1 MEKGNEA
8 TRQNEL
14 KWKNQTINDIKLNNS
29 AIEKSDKNIFFGK
42 HDDPLT
48 NLREVLRTLSNKE
61 AFKYMRQCRLVVAKL
76 KKCWVDVNE
85 EVKSLSK
92 NKEYLESAI
101 EHVRKDLIINQETMD
116 GRIHKPSREPV
127 NFHFLH
133 TFNTK
138 KKHSTGQFFFLFDLI
153 YLLYNT
159 HRIKIVSMIRSKSKN
174 KICMSSREVW
184 NKF

>member
-1 MEKGNEA
+1 MSSSSSSQILRPQTVPSDSKLMEKGNEQ
-8 TRQNEL
+8 TRQNE
-14 KWKNQTINDIKLNNS
+14 KNWKNQTVNDIKLNHS
-29 AIEKSDKNIFFGK
+29 AMNKSDRNIFSGK

-101 EHVRKDLIINQETMD
+101 EHVRKDLIINQEIHD

-127 NFHFLH
+127 
-133 TFNTK
+133 
-138 KKHSTGQFFFLFDLI
+138 SIFFFLPQYFNFYSI
-153 YLLYNT
+153 YFLTL
-159 HRIKIVSMIRSKSKN
+159 K
-174 KICMSSREVW
+174 
-184 NKF
+184 

>member
-1 MEKGNEA
+1 MLRPQTVPSDLKPIITAGDKGNEA
-8 TRQNEL
+8 TRLSEQR
-14 KWKNQTINDIKLNNS
+14 WKNQTINDIKLNNS
-29 AIEKSDKNIFFGK
+29 AIERSDRNVFFGK

-101 EHVRKDLIINQETMD
+101 EHVRKDLIINQDIID

-127 NFHFLH
+127 MCSFSFV
-133 TFNTK
+133 
-138 KKHSTGQFFFLFDLI
+138 STQNVVMF
-153 YLLYNT
+153 
-159 HRIKIVSMIRSKSKN
+159 S
-174 KICMSSREVW
+174 
-184 NKF
+184 

>member
-1 MEKGNEA
+1 MN
-8 TRQNEL
+8 
-14 KWKNQTINDIKLNNS
+14 
-29 AIEKSDKNIFFGK
+29 KSDRNIFSGK

-101 EHVRKDLIINQETMD
+101 EHVRKDLIINQEITD

-127 NFHFLH
+127 SILFSLHF
-133 TFNTK
+133 
-138 KKHSTGQFFFLFDLI
+138 
-153 YLLYNT
+153 
-159 HRIKIVSMIRSKSKN
+159 
-174 KICMSSREVW
+174 
-184 NKF
+184 